1 MKWLIAVP
9 VHNEEKYLAGILQQV
24 RRLAPECDILA
35 IDDGSTDASPQ
46 ILRQFSDIVVLTHE
60 GNRGYGRTLADA
72 FAYADEWGYDWVI
85 TLDADEQHDP
95 AQIQDFLRSAIRD
108 DADIISGSRYMKE
121 QSSYEQV
128 PGDRRQINYLIT
140 VLLNNI
146 LNLCL
151 TDSFCGFKA
160 YRVAGLRRLR
170 LTIPGYAFPI
180 QFWVQAARA
189 GLRIEEIPIK
199 LIYHDPT
206 RRFGGGLDDAAVRLR
221 HYIEV
226 LVSELTD
233 PAGPVLSL
241 EGSASCCSCGPC

>member
-1 MKWLIAVP
+1 MRTLIAIP
-9 VHNEEKYLAGILQQV
+9 VHNEEKYLAGIIRQV
-24 RRLAPECDILA
+24 RRLAPECDVLA
-35 IDDGSTDASPQ
+35 VDDGSTDASPE
-46 ILRQFSDIVVLTHE
+46 ILRQFPDVAVLTHE
-60 GNRGYGRTLADA
+60 RNCGYGRTISDA

-95 AQIQDFLRSAIRD
+95 GQIQDFLKSASRD
-108 DADIISGSRYMKE
+108 DADVISGSRYRKD
-121 QSSYEQV
+121 QPSYQQV
-128 PGDRRQINYLIT
+128 PGDRRQINHLIT
-140 VLLNNI
+140 VLLNSI
-146 LNLCL
+146 LKTSL

-170 LTIPGYAFPI
+170 LTVAGYAFPI

-226 LVSELTD
+226 LVSELAD
-233 PAGPVLSL
+233 PVGPVRAP
-241 EGSASCCSCGPC
+241 EGSASCCPCGPG